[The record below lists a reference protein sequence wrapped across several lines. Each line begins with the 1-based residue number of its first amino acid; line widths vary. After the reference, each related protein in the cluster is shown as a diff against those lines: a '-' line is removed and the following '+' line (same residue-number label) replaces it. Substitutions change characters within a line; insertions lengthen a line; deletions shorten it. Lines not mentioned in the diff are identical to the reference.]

1 MRLCYPTNRNF
12 EKLAAPYRHAA
23 VHHSPQL
30 LLCSHRTAIDE
41 ESM

>member
-1 MRLCYPTNRNF
+1 MRLRYPTNRNF
-12 EKLAAPYRHAA
+12 ENLVAPHRRAT

-41 ESM
+41 